1 MRIALAQYN
10 TKIGDFAA
18 IDATIDDAV
27 ARAREADADL
37 VVFPQLFLIGGP
49 AGDLTAR
56 SELLDAAD
64 ARLSALAQK
73 YADGPSILIG
83 APERVQG
90 DAGTGVMNSAA
101 LLQDGRV
108 AARYHQRCPANF
120 GVKNNARVFDAAP
133 AQPPMTV
140 AGRTIAVAIGNE
152 LWNERTPFGQRAIDE
167 DLASDALASAD
178 LLIHLDADPWF
189 FERPRERFERIS
201 ALARAHHKWVLHAN
215 TVGGHNSL
223 LYDGRALAVAP
234 DGTLAECGA
243 AFADD
248 LIVVDLDAAQAG
260 VDAATS
266 VAPALSGEEVEET
279 FTALVMGLRDG
290 VRKSG
295 FQAVTLGLSG
305 GIDSALV
312 AAIAF
317 EALGPENVHGVALPS
332 RFSSDHSL
340 RDAKELADALQLPY
354 AVIEIDGVYQAFLA
368 ALQPSFEGR
377 EMDTAE
383 ENLQARARGTIL
395 MGLSNKFNRL
405 VLATS
410 NKSEFAVGYTTLYG
424 DMCGAF
430 SILSDVPKLMV
441 YRLSRYFNARMGFTA
456 IPESTLTKPP
466 SAELRPDQVDEDSLP
481 PYEVLDEIV
490 DRALVRDQ
498 SAEEIVAAG
507 FKAEDVSRIFWLMNV
522 NGYKRAQAAPGLL
535 VSRRALAI
543 GRDFPTIASFEAL
556 AFKR

>member
-18 IDATIDDAV
+18 IDAIIDDAV
-27 ARAREADADL
+27 ARAREARADL
-37 VVFPQLFLIGGP
+37 LVFPQLFLIGGP
-49 AGDLTAR
+49 AGDFAAR
-56 SELLDAAD
+56 RELLDASD
-64 ARLSALAQK
+64 ARLLALAQK

-83 APERVQG
+83 APERVPV
-90 DAGTGVMNSAA
+90 DVGTGVMNTAA
-101 LLQDGRV
+101 LLQGGRID
-108 AARYHQRCPANF
+108 ARYRQRCPANF
-120 GVKNNARVFDAAP
+120 SVKNAARVFDAAP
-133 AQPPMTV
+133 AQPPMTI
-140 AGRTIAVAIGNE
+140 AGHSLAVSIGND
-152 LWNERTPFGQRAIDE
+152 LWNERTPFGGRATHE
-167 DLASDALASAD
+167 DLASDALAAAD

-189 FERPRERFERIS
+189 FERPRERFDRIS
-201 ALARAHHKWVLHAN
+201 ALARTHHKWVLHAN
-215 TVGGHNSL
+215 TVGGHSSL

-234 DGTLAECGA
+234 DGTLAQRGA
-243 AFADD
+243 AFEDA
-248 LIVVDLDAAQAG
+248 LIVVDLDAAPKAAP
-260 VDAATS
+260 DA
-266 VAPALSGEEVEET
+266 APALAGEEVEET
-279 FTALVMGLRDG
+279 FAALVMGLRDG

-295 FQAVTLGLSG
+295 FHAVTFGLSG

-312 AAIAF
+312 AAIAY
-317 EALGPENVHGVALPS
+317 EALGSENVHGVALPS
-332 RFSSDHSL
+332 RYSSDHSL
-340 RDAKELADALQLPY
+340 RDAKELADALELPY
-354 AVIEIDGVYQAFLA
+354 SVIEIEGVYQAFLT
-368 ALQPSFEGR
+368 ALAPSFEGT
-377 EMDTAE
+377 EPDTAE

-441 YRLSRYFNARMGFTA
+441 YRLSRYFNARMGFAA

-481 PYEVLDEIV
+481 PYEVLDEII

-498 SAEEIVAAG
+498 SADEIVAAG
-507 FKAEDVSRIFWLMNV
+507 FKADEVSRVLWLLHI
-522 NGYKRAQAAPGLL
+522 NGYKREQAAPGLL

-543 GRDFPTIASFEAL
+543 GRDYPTIASFEAL
-556 AFKR
+556 ALKG